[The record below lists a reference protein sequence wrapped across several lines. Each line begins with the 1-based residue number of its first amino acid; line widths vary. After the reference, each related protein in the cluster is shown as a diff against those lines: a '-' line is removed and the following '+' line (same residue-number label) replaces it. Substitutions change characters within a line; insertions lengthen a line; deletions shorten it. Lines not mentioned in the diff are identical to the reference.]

1 MPLIILTGY
10 PCSGLSYRA
19 KQLAQLLEETQN
31 QLFDALDNEN
41 NTTGDDANQE
51 KPKQKRFTFHIVP
64 SHDPGHPRTVYDHAR
79 TEKEARAVAY
89 ARVKRALAKDAF
101 VILDGM
107 NYIKGYRYQLW
118 CEAKAVGTTCCVVHV
133 GTPIDKCVAINNS
146 RLNREASSA
155 LDNLPETTSTTD
167 DLAEPDTE
175 EPYPSDLHQNLIFRY
190 EEPSTH
196 SRWDKPLFTV
206 PWSDARP
213 PVEEIWT
220 AATGIEIEKNFS
232 SDTPEAP
239 TTTTTTISPIG
250 ALLHTD
256 PNNPSPSTLT
266 TAAVQPSDT
275 ASIAYTIRTT
285 NTQVLNGGRLGRPR
299 IKPHQA
305 TVQPAQTDSGAL
317 YNYEKKTSAIVT
329 AIRNYTSSNPSAE
342 AALAQSTTRQGVKRA
357 DEEGISITVPDASI
371 PVFIPAHIV
380 RSAPTDDLAG
390 AGGLL
395 TLPRLQRLR
404 RQWISQN
411 RTYIG
416 MTHNQVKGALGVEQI
431 GDAFVRFLNFEFAGN
446 TPE

>member
-285 NTQVLNGGRLGRPR
+285 NTQALNGGRLGRPR

>member
-10 PCSGLSYRA
+10 PSSGLSYRA
-19 KQLAQLLEETQN
+19 KQLAHLLEQTQT
-31 QLFDALDNEN
+31 QLFDALDNE
-41 NTTGDDANQE
+41 TTDGQA

-64 SHDPGHPRTVYDHAR
+64 SHDPGHPRTVYDNAR

-146 RLNREASSA
+146 RLNRQQRQVNLPDASS
-155 LDNLPETTSTTD
+155 NTD

-175 EPYPSDLHQNLIFRY
+175 DPYPSDLHQNLIFRY

-206 PWSDARP
+206 PWTDARP
-213 PVEEIWT
+213 PIEEIWT
-220 AATGIEIEKNFS
+220 ATTGIEIEKNIPPDS
-232 SDTPEAP
+232 TPINPLA
-239 TTTTTTISPIG
+239 S
-250 ALLHTD
+250 LLHTD
-256 PNNPSPSTLT
+256 PNTPSPPST
-266 TAAVQPSDT
+266 AQQDT

-285 NTQVLNGGRLGRPR
+285 ATTNANGSNRLGRPR

-305 TVQPAQTDSGAL
+305 TVLPTQTDSSAL
-317 YNYEKKTSAIVT
+317 YTYEKKTSAIIT
-329 AIRNYTSSNPSAE
+329 AIRNYTSSNPSVE
-342 AALAQSTTRQGVKRA
+342 AALARSAQIGGVKRA
-357 DEEGISITVPDASI
+357 DEEGISITVPDSSI
-371 PVFIPAHIV
+371 AVFIPAHIV

-416 MTHNQVKGALGVEQI
+416 MTHNQVKGALGSDQV
-431 GDAFVRFLNFEFAGN
+431 GDAFVRFLNFEFAGD
-446 TPE
+446 TTE

>member
-1 MPLIILTGY
+1 ML
-10 PCSGLSYRA
+10 
-19 KQLAQLLEETQN
+19 KV
-31 QLFDALDNEN
+31 
-41 NTTGDDANQE
+41 
-51 KPKQKRFTFHIVP
+51 HI
-64 SHDPGHPRTVYDHAR
+64 
-79 TEKEARAVAY
+79 
-89 ARVKRALAKDAF
+89 
-101 VILDGM
+101 
-107 NYIKGYRYQLW
+107 
-118 CEAKAVGTTCCVVHV
+118 

-146 RLNREASSA
+146 RLNNQQSA
-155 LDNLPETTSTTD
+155 QENLPETNATTD
-167 DLAEPDTE
+167 DLADPDTE

-213 PVEEIWT
+213 PIEEIWT
-220 AATGIEIEKNFS
+220 AATGIEIEKTFA
-232 SDTPEAP
+232 SDDTSEM
-239 TTTTTTISPIG
+239 TTTPTISPIA

-256 PNNPSPSTLT
+256 PNNPSPSPL
-266 TAAVQPSDT
+266 TAAMQQQQQQPSDT

-285 NTQVLNGGRLGRPR
+285 NTQALNGGRLGRPR

-305 TVQPAQTDSGAL
+305 TLLPSQTDSGAL
-317 YNYEKKTSAIVT
+317 YNYEKKTSAIVA
-329 AIRNYTSSNPSAE
+329 AIRNYTSSTPSAE
-342 AALAQSTTRQGVKRA
+342 AALAQSTTRQGGVKRA
-357 DEEGISITVPDASI
+357 DEEGISIAVPDATI

-411 RTYIG
+411 RTYSG
-416 MTHNQVKGALGVEQI
+416 MTNKQAKGALNADQI

>member
-1 MPLIILTGY
+1 M
-10 PCSGLSYRA
+10 
-19 KQLAQLLEETQN
+19 
-31 QLFDALDNEN
+31 
-41 NTTGDDANQE
+41 
-51 KPKQKRFTFHIVP
+51 
-64 SHDPGHPRTVYDHAR
+64 
-79 TEKEARAVAY
+79 AY

-118 CEAKAVGTTCCVVHV
+118 CEAKAVGTTCCVVSHYTSNEEGERV
-133 GTPIDKCVAINNS
+133 VDKELKVHIGTPIDKCVAINNS
-146 RLNREASSA
+146 RLKNQQSA
-155 LDNLPETTSTTD
+155 QENLPQTNATTD

-213 PVEEIWT
+213 PIEEIWT
-220 AATGIEIEKNFS
+220 AATGIEIEKTFP
-232 SDTPEAP
+232 SDAPETATP
-239 TTTTTTISPIG
+239 TISPIA

-256 PNNPSPSTLT
+256 PNNPTPSPL
-266 TAAVQPSDT
+266 TAATAMQPSDT
-275 ASIAYTIRTT
+275 ASIAYTIRTA
-285 NTQVLNGGRLGRPR
+285 NTQALNGGRLGRPR

-305 TVQPAQTDSGAL
+305 TVLPVQTDSGVL
-317 YNYEKKTSAIVT
+317 YNYEKKTSAIVA
-329 AIRNYTSSNPSAE
+329 AIRNYTSSTPSAE
-342 AALAQSTTRQGVKRA
+342 AALAQSTTGQGVKRA
-357 DEEGISITVPDASI
+357 DEEGISIAVPDATI
-371 PVFIPAHIV
+371 QVFIPAHIV

-416 MTHNQVKGALGVEQI
+416 MTHSQVKGALSADQI
-431 GDAFVRFLNFEFAGN
+431 GDAFVRFLNSEIAGN
-446 TPE
+446 TAE

>member
-1 MPLIILTGY
+1 M
-10 PCSGLSYRA
+10 
-19 KQLAQLLEETQN
+19 KV
-31 QLFDALDNEN
+31 
-41 NTTGDDANQE
+41 
-51 KPKQKRFTFHIVP
+51 HI
-64 SHDPGHPRTVYDHAR
+64 
-79 TEKEARAVAY
+79 
-89 ARVKRALAKDAF
+89 
-101 VILDGM
+101 
-107 NYIKGYRYQLW
+107 
-118 CEAKAVGTTCCVVHV
+118 

-146 RLNREASSA
+146 RLKNQKLAQET
-155 LDNLPETTSTTD
+155 LPETNATTD

-175 EPYPSDLHQNLIFRY
+175 EAYPPDLHQNLIFRY

-220 AATGIEIEKNFS
+220 AATGIEIEKTFV
-232 SDTPEAP
+232 SDNPETTPIS
-239 TTTTTTISPIG
+239 TISPIA

-256 PNNPSPSTLT
+256 PNNPSPSPL
-266 TAAVQPSDT
+266 TAATQQQVSDT

-285 NTQVLNGGRLGRPR
+285 NTQALNGGRLGRQR

-305 TVQPAQTDSGAL
+305 TILPNQTDSGAL
-317 YNYEKKTSAIVT
+317 YNYEKKTSAIVA
-329 AIRNYTSSNPSAE
+329 AIRNYTSSTPSAE
-342 AALAQSTTRQGVKRA
+342 TALAQSSAQEGGVKRG
-357 DEEGISITVPDASI
+357 DEEGISISVPDATI

-411 RTYIG
+411 RTYSA
-416 MTHNQVKGALGVEQI
+416 MTNKQAKGALGADQI
-431 GDAFVRFLNFEFAGN
+431 GDAFVRFLNFELAGD

>member
-19 KQLAQLLEETQN
+19 KQLAQLFEETQN
-31 QLFDALDNEN
+31 QLFDALDNEKN
-41 NTTGDDANQE
+41 ATRDDANQE

-118 CEAKAVGTTCCVVHV
+118 CEAKAVGTTCCVVHI

-146 RLNREASSA
+146 RLKKQSA
-155 LDNLPETTSTTD
+155 PENLPETNATTD

-213 PVEEIWT
+213 PIEEIWT
-220 AATGIEIEKNFS
+220 AATGIEIEKNYP
-232 SDTPEAP
+232 SDTPE
-239 TTTTTTISPIG
+239 TTTPTISPIA

-256 PNNPSPSTLT
+256 PNNPSPSPL
-266 TAAVQPSDT
+266 TAAAMQQSDT

-285 NTQVLNGGRLGRPR
+285 NTQALNGGRLGRPR
-299 IKPHQA
+299 VKPHQA
-305 TVQPAQTDSGAL
+305 TVLPTQADSGAL
-317 YNYEKKTSAIVT
+317 YNYEKKTSAIVA
-329 AIRNYTSSNPSAE
+329 AIRNYTSSTPSAE
-342 AALAQSTTRQGVKRA
+342 VALAQSTTRQGVKRA
-357 DEEGISITVPDASI
+357 DEEGISITVPDATI
-371 PVFIPAHIV
+371 PVFIPAHVV

-411 RTYIG
+411 RTYSS
-416 MTHNQVKGALGVEQI
+416 MTHNQVKSALGANQI
-431 GDAFVRFLNFEFAGN
+431 GDAFVRFLNSEFAGD

>member
-19 KQLAQLLEETQN
+19 KQLAQLLEETQT

-41 NTTGDDANQE
+41 NATGDDGNQE
-51 KPKQKRFTFHIVP
+51 KSKQKRFTFHIVP

-118 CEAKAVGTTCCVVHV
+118 CEAKAVGTTCCVVHI

-146 RLNREASSA
+146 RFKNQQSA
-155 LDNLPETTSTTD
+155 QDTLPETNATTD

-220 AATGIEIEKNFS
+220 AATGIEIEKTFL
-232 SDTPEAP
+232 SDAPETTP
-239 TTTTTTISPIG
+239 TSTISPIA

-256 PNNPSPSTLT
+256 PNNPSPSPL
-266 TAAVQPSDT
+266 TAAIQQQASDT

-285 NTQVLNGGRLGRPR
+285 NTQALNGGRLGRPR
-299 IKPHQA
+299 IKSHQA
-305 TVQPAQTDSGAL
+305 TVLPTQTDSGAL
-317 YNYEKKTSAIVT
+317 YNYEKKTSAIVA
-329 AIRNYTSSNPSAE
+329 AIRNYTSSTPSAE
-342 AALAQSTTRQGVKRA
+342 AALAQSTKQEGGVKRG
-357 DEEGISITVPDASI
+357 DEEGISISVPDATI

-411 RTYIG
+411 RTYSG
-416 MTHNQVKGALGVEQI
+416 MTNKQAKGALGAEQI
-431 GDAFVRFLNFEFAGN
+431 GDAFVRFLNFELAGN